1 MRENRRPEVAVPIPA
16 PFSQLARRFP
26 RQRLLADPAE
36 LFVYECD
43 ALPVH
48 RQPPAAVALCESRDE
63 VVTCVQ
69 WCTEKGIP
77 FVPRGAG
84 TGLSGGST
92 PVPGC
97 LIVDLNRMRA
107 IRRIDPRNRYA
118 VVQPGLINIHL
129 TEATHIHGLHY
140 APDPSSQT
148 ACTIGG
154 NVAENSGGP
163 HCLKYGVT
171 CDHILGLEA
180 VLPDGEVVR
189 LGGPVAEHPDHDLVQ
204 LFVGNE
210 GTFGVITEVTV
221 RLTPDPLEV
230 RTFLAIYDRMAD
242 ACRTVTQITRSGI
255 VPVALE
261 ILDRRTIEAVEASVN
276 AAGYPTGAAA
286 VLLVE
291 LDGLA
296 AGMDEE
302 EQAILEIAHAHD
314 PIEVRTAR
322 DPKERL
328 ALWKGR
334 KGAFGAMG
342 RVDTDLYVLDGV
354 VPRTALE
361 TTLEKVYEIADR
373 HGVKVSNVFHAG
385 DGNLHPN
392 ISYDGRDPELTARV
406 LAAGREMLEACVAAG
421 GSISGEHGIG
431 LEKREF
437 MELLFDEDDFA
448 LQTGLRDAVDRDGIS
463 NPGKVFPDGTARR
476 KKVRA

>member
-1 MRENRRPEVAVPIPA
+1 M
-16 PFSQLARRFP
+16 L
-26 RQRLLADPAE
+26 DM
-36 LFVYECD
+36 
-43 ALPVH
+43 
-48 RQPPAAVALCESRDE
+48 
-63 VVTCVQ
+63 
-69 WCTEKGIP
+69 
-77 FVPRGAG
+77 
-84 TGLSGGST
+84 
-92 PVPGC
+92 
-97 LIVDLNRMRA
+97 NRMRA
-107 IRRIDPRNRYA
+107 IRRIEPRDRYA
-118 VVQPGLINIHL
+118 VVEPGLINVHL
-129 TEATHIHGLHY
+129 TDAVTSHGLHY

-171 CDHILGLEA
+171 CDHILALEA
-180 VLPDGEVVR
+180 VLPSGDVLR
-189 LGGPVAEHPDHDLVQ
+189 LGGPLAEHPDHDLVQ

-221 RLTPDPLEV
+221 RLTPDPAEI
-230 RTFLAIYDRMAD
+230 RTYLAIYDTMAK

-261 ILDRRTIEAVEASVN
+261 ILDQRTIEAVEASVN

-291 LDGLA
+291 LDGFG

-302 EQAILEIAHAHD
+302 EAAILAIAGDND

-322 DPKERL
+322 DPNERQ

-361 TTLEKVYEIADR
+361 ETLEKIYAIADR
-373 HGVKVSNVFHAG
+373 HDVKVSNVFHAG

-406 LAAGREMLEACVAAG
+406 LAAGREMLEVCVAAG
-421 GSISGEHGIG
+421 GTISGEHGIG

-437 MELLFDEDDFA
+437 MELLFDDDDFA
-448 LQTGLRDAVDRDGIS
+448 LQTGLRDAVDPDGIS
-463 NPGKVFPDGTARR
+463 NPGKIFPDRTARK
-476 KKVRA
+476 KKVRT